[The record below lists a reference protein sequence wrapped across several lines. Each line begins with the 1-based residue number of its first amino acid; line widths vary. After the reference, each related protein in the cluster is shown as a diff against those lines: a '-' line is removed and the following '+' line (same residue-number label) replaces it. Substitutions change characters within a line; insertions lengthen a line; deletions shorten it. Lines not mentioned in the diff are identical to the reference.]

1 MQVVIQKRGA
11 ARRRSHPIA
20 RPDTAEVASG
30 DAVPC
35 PNPASRAPG
44 WPLGGQAT
52 QLAVGRPLLELPR
65 RVALSHDRH
74 LVI

>member
-1 MQVVIQKRGA
+1 VIHKRAA
-11 ARRRSHPIA
+11 ARRRNLIA

-35 PNPASRAPG
+35 ANPACRAG
-44 WPLGGQAT
+44 AWPLVAKPRKWPW
-52 QLAVGRPLLELPR
+52 AEHCRNCHVELR
-65 RVALSHDRH
+65 CANDRQ

>member
-11 ARRRSHPIA
+11 ARRRSHPLA

-35 PNPASRAPG
+35 PNPACRVPG
-44 WPLGGQAT
+44 WPLVAK
-52 QLAVGRPLLELPR
+52 ARNWPWADHCWNCRVELR
-65 RVALSHDRH
+65 
-74 LVI
+74 

>member
-1 MQVVIQKRGA
+1 MQVVIHKRGA

-35 PNPASRAPG
+35 ANPACNARLAA
-44 WPLGGQAT
+44 GGQAT
-52 QLAVGRPLLELPR
+52 QLAVGRALLELPR
-65 RVALSHDRH
+65 RFALSHDRDR
-74 LVI
+74 VI